1 MALKLGMNLG
11 YWGIGP
17 QGPDALEA
25 VRAAEAKGFDSVW
38 VAESYGSDCVSVL
51 AWLAAQTEKIKLG
64 AAIMQVPARPPAA
77 AAMAGATIDTLS
89 GGRFI
94 FGFGPSGPQV
104 SEGWY
109 GVPYAKPW
117 GRTREYI
124 EIVREIIARQGPVE
138 HQGKHYQLPAE
149 GPGTTGQGKALK
161 LNFHPLRNEI
171 PVFVGAIGRKSVEMA
186 AEICDGWIPIFFSAD
201 AFEDTWG
208 EHLEAG
214 FAKGGRS
221 REDLEI
227 SPSLSV
233 AIDGDLDTAR
243 GVVKAGLLLYLGG
256 MGSRDTN
263 FYVDLTHRFGF
274 GEVADEVQ
282 SLYLDGKREDAYNAI
297 PDELVDATSLVG
309 DEQQVAERIER
320 LAAAGVDRL
329 ICSPVHMD
337 PAQRMH
343 TIDRLADLAGVA
355 APA

>member
-1 MALKLGMNLG
+1 MSPKLGLNLG

-17 QGPDALEA
+17 QGDEA
-25 VRAAEAKGFDSVW
+25 VEIVQAAETAGFDSVW
-38 VAESYGSDCVSVL
+38 AAESYGSDVVSIL
-51 AWLAAQTEKIKLG
+51 AWLAPQTATIKLG

-77 AAMAGATIDTLS
+77 AAMAGATIDALS
-89 GGRFI
+89 GGRFM

-109 GVPYAKPW
+109 GVDYAKPW

-124 EIVREIIARQGPVE
+124 EVVREIIAREGPLE
-138 HQGKHYQLPAE
+138 HRGEHYQLPMVD
-149 GPGTTGQGKALK
+149 GSSGQGKALK
-161 LNFHPLRNEI
+161 LNFHPIRNEI

-186 AEICDGWIPIFFSAD
+186 AEICDGWIPIFFSPD
-201 AFEDTWG
+201 AFDETWG

-221 REDLEI
+221 REDLEV
-227 SPSLSV
+227 SPSIQV

-243 GVVKAGLLLYLGG
+243 SVVRAGLLLYLGG
-256 MGSRDTN
+256 MGSRETN

-297 PDELVDATSLVG
+297 PDELVNATSLIG
-309 DEQQVAERIER
+309 SEAEVAERLDSFGKI
-320 LAAAGVDRL
+320 GVDRL
-329 ICSPVHMD
+329 ICSPVQLD
-337 PAQRMH
+337 KAQRLH
-343 TIDRLADLAGVA
+343 TIERLAALVG
-355 APA
+355 APAAA